1 MKIMKLHL
9 LSILFCFLIFDSY
22 FNSKNNEIAKLYL
35 LLSFFI
41 NYFNNVIKKISTSLI
56 YNGTG
61 KKTLVVN

>member
-41 NYFNNVIKKISTSLI
+41 NYFNNVIKK
-56 YNGTG
+56 
-61 KKTLVVN
+61 LVHL